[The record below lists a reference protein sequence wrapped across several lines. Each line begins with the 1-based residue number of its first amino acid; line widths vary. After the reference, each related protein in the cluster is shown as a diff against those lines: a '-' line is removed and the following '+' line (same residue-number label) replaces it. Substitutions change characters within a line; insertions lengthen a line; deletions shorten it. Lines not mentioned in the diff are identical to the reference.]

1 MIKDG
6 VRRMRKESSE
16 EKFRPFTSQH
26 TRPTGALK
34 GWRKFLDI
42 KGSPEKEEVFTRRE
56 CVRVFACMCVS
67 ESGFNSMMILVAAVC
82 GVVEL
87 QCWLVFFIIVE
98 AYFHIRSQSRCIEL
112 ILGEMGK

>member
-87 QCWLVFFIIVE
+87 QC
-98 AYFHIRSQSRCIEL
+98 
-112 ILGEMGK
+112 

>member
-6 VRRMRKESSE
+6 VHRMRKESSE

-42 KGSPEKEEVFTRRE
+42 KGSPEKEEVFTRRV
-56 CVRVFACMCVS
+56 CARVC
-67 ESGFNSMMILVAAVC
+67 LHVC
-82 GVVEL
+82 
-87 QCWLVFFIIVE
+87 
-98 AYFHIRSQSRCIEL
+98 
-112 ILGEMGK
+112 